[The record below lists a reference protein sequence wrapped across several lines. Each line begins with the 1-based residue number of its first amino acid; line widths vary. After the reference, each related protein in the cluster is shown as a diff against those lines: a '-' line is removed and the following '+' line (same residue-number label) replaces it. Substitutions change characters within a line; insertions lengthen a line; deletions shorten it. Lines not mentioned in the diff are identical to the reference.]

1 MNFLLVSVCTN
12 QMDTTNGFL
21 YGFFVSWESDFVT
34 LTADITFVVRVLDWI
49 ESLRNHMRLH
59 AHSCWILSRM
69 KPSLNI
75 TFVIVKRIL
84 HC

>member
-21 YGFFVSWESDFVT
+21 YGVFFSRESDFLT
-34 LTADITFVVRVLDWI
+34 LTADITFVVRVLGWI
-49 ESLRNHMRLH
+49 ESLRLH

-69 KPSLNI
+69 KPFEHLIRYS
-75 TFVIVKRIL
+75 
-84 HC
+84 